1 MKFKV
6 LFASLALAL
15 GASSAHAA
23 IVTGETGSG
32 ELFLSVWD
40 QTASQSYSQDL
51 NVDLAQFLANTNV
64 NGYNSNAS
72 WSIALNPSVWGSF
85 FNAGNAGATVYN
97 IAAAKLDNA
106 SFNALSPNY
115 GYLTSF
121 NSANPAPTVNGNV
134 NQISGVGTTI
144 VSKAIT
150 INGLG
155 SGDANVW
162 SSASPAYFDSEWGN
176 TFNGNVPISQ
186 RNDGL
191 FGATTLV
198 YFHGLDPVLGQDE
211 IGDPV
216 VLDRWDLL
224 PGTFQLTA
232 THLNYTVGSAP
243 VPVPAAVWLFGSALT
258 GLIGF
263 SRRGNR
269 A

>member
-1 MKFKV
+1 MKAKV
-6 LFASLALAL
+6 LIASLVLAA
-15 GASSAHAA
+15 GAGSAHAA

-40 QTASQSYSQDL
+40 QTAAQSYNQDL

-64 NGYNSNAS
+64 NGFNSNAS
-72 WSIALNPSVWGSF
+72 WSIALNPTVWGSF
-85 FNAGNAGATVYN
+85 FNAANAGATVYN

-106 SFNALSPNY
+106 SFNALSANY

-121 NSANPAPTVNGNV
+121 NTANPAPAVNGHV
-134 NQISGVGTTI
+134 NQIGTVGATI
-144 VSKAIT
+144 VNKAGLY
-150 INGLG
+150 NGLG
-155 SGDANVW
+155 TGDANVF
-162 SSASPAYFDSEWGN
+162 SSASAAYFDNEWGN
-176 TFNGNVPISQ
+176 TFNQQVSVSQ

-191 FGATTLV
+191 FGASTLV

-232 THLNYTVGSAP
+232 TQLTYTVGAP
-243 VPVPAAVWLFGSALT
+243 VPVPAAVWLFGSALA
-258 GLIGF
+258 GLLGF